1 MRFLAN
7 QYSERDGVLVIPRPL
22 AAEIAEQGLEQEQLE
37 AFVNQKIHAGE
48 PLAGN
53 YPPGDEVKAE
63 YKKWRESTAASERS
77 GAVERPGLADPQT
90 EES

>member
-1 MRFLAN
+1 MATVQASQSRAALCA
-7 QYSERDGVLVIPRPL
+7 SVSTPIARP
-22 AAEIAEQGLEQEQLE
+22 LE

-48 PLAGN
+48 PLWGN

-63 YKKWRESTAASERS
+63 YKKWRESTAVSERS